1 LAVAAMAFALASML
15 LCLLWPTRWPLAVFM
30 GPGLACGVGGLSV
43 FLWYVV
49 QDLRRRRVL

>member
-15 LCLLWPTRWPLAVFM
+15 LCLLWPTRWPLAIFM